1 MKLAYLMNAY
11 PMTSTTFI
19 RREIQAHE
27 DAGFNIN
34 RYAIRTWD
42 QPLVDPKDIEEKQGT
57 YYILQQS
64 KFSILAAFIREF
76 FTNPLGF
83 ARGFGMAFKLMR
95 AARGKRLLQFAY
107 LLEAIVL
114 KQKTVRDNIDHL
126 HTHFSTNSASVALLS
141 YKMGGPRYS
150 MTVHGPDE
158 LFEMKENSL
167 FEKVR
172 NSTFVAAISD
182 CCKSIVDKETLGQ
195 FSDKVHVVRCGLD
208 LSEFKDYD
216 EVPNNKNLI
225 CIGRLCKAKAQKLLV
240 EAVGDLK
247 SKHRD
252 LRLTLIGDG
261 EDRAALEEQI
271 IKLELQDYVKIA
283 GWQTNEEVR
292 QSLRNSRA
300 MVLPSLAEGLPIVI
314 MESFA
319 QGRPVVTTEIYGIPE
334 LVDGSCGWLAHP
346 GDVASLRECVDGA
359 LSAEPERLT
368 AMAEVGRKRVH
379 EMHDQ
384 RKSSD
389 VIRSLVETN

>member
-27 DAGFNIN
+27 DAGFKIN

-42 QPLVDPKDIEEKQGT
+42 QTLVDPKDIEEKKST

-64 KFSILAAFIREF
+64 KFLIFAAFFRELF
-76 FTNPLGF
+76 SNPAGF
-83 ARGFGMAFKLMR
+83 ALGFGMACKLMR

-107 LLEAIVL
+107 FVEAIVL
-114 KQKTVRDNIDHL
+114 KQEAARDSIDHL

-141 YKMGGPRYS
+141 FKMGGPRYS

-172 NSTFVAAISD
+172 NSTFVAAISYY
-182 CCKSIVDKETLGQ
+182 CKAIVDKETLGQ
-195 FSDKVHVVRCGLD
+195 YSEKIHVIRCGLD
-208 LSEFKDYD
+208 LSEFEEYD
-216 EVPNNKNLI
+216 DVPNNKDLI
-225 CIGRLCKAKAQKLLV
+225 CIGRLCKAKAQSLLV
-240 EAVGDLK
+240 EAVGGLK
-247 SKHRD
+247 AKHPD

-271 IKLELQDYVKIA
+271 SKLKLQGYVKIA
-283 GWQTNEEVR
+283 GWQTNEAVQ

-319 QGRPVVTTEIYGIPE
+319 LGRPVVTTEICGIPE
-334 LVDGSCGWLAHP
+334 LVDGSCGWLAYP
-346 GDVASLRECVDGA
+346 GDVAALRDCVDRA
-359 LSAEPERLT
+359 LSTELGQLT
-368 AMAEVGRKRVH
+368 AMAGLGRKRVH

-384 RKSSD
+384 RKNSYI
-389 VIRSLVETN
+389 IRSLAEKN